1 MFTTAIIVAGGRGA
15 RLGAPQPKQLLEI
28 GGRSMLQRSV
38 DAFVAHPAV
47 DEIVVVLPSELTR
60 GNVAIDAGAKLVRIA
75 AGGARRQDSV
85 AAGFKAANS
94 DAGIVLVH
102 DAARPFVSAGLISR
116 VIEAA
121 GVYGAAIPARQ
132 ASDTVKRAPHAG
144 ARIVETIARETVW
157 LAQTPQGFARAVL
170 AKAVAMGETVEATDE
185 AMLAERAGFA
195 VHVVEG
201 DERNVKITTAEDLER
216 VRASAR
222 PPAMRVGTGYDLHRM
237 VDGRRIVLAGVEIP
251 FDKGPHGHS
260 DGVVVSHALCDAM
273 FGAAAMGDIGRHFS
287 DRDPQWKDAA
297 GLDLLA
303 RSAAI
308 VGAAGWSVTSA
319 DVTVVLEKP
328 KLAPFIDAIRAALA
342 AVLGLDAGAVS
353 VKAKTNEGVDAVGR
367 GEAIAAHA
375 VAVLARALNL
385 APDAV
390 CVKGKTNEGVDA
402 VGRGEA
408 IASHAVAVLARKLS

>member
-15 RLGAPQPKQLLEI
+15 RLGASEPKQLLEI
-28 GGRSMLQRSV
+28 GGRSILQRSV

-47 DEIVVVLPSELTR
+47 SEIVVVLPAELTR

-75 AGGARRQDSV
+75 AGGVRRQDSV
-85 AAGFKAANS
+85 AAGFRATSS

-102 DAARPFVSAGLISR
+102 DAARPFVSGELISR

-121 GVYGAAIPARQ
+121 SAHGAAIPARQ

-170 AKAVAMGETVEATDE
+170 AKAVALGETVDATDE

-201 DERNVKITTAEDLER
+201 DERNVKITTAADLER
-216 VRASAR
+216 AR
-222 PPAMRVGTGYDLHRM
+222 KFNPVEFRVGTGYDLHRL
-237 VDGRRIVLAGVEIP
+237 VDGRPLLLAGVEIP
-251 FDKGPHGHS
+251 FDKGPLGHS
-260 DGVVVSHALCDAM
+260 DGDVVSHALCDAI

-308 VGAAGWSVTSA
+308 VGDAGWRVTSA
-319 DVTVVLEKP
+319 DVTVILEKP
-328 KLAPFIDAIRAALA
+328 KLAPSIDAIRAALA
-342 AVLGLDAGAVS
+342 SVLGIDAGAVS

-375 VAVLARALNL
+375 VAVLARI
-385 APDAV
+385 
-390 CVKGKTNEGVDA
+390 G
-402 VGRGEA
+402 
-408 IASHAVAVLARKLS
+408 AST

>member
-15 RLGAPQPKQLLEI
+15 RLGASEPKQLLEI
-28 GGRSMLQRSV
+28 GGRSILQRSV

-47 DEIVVVLPSELTR
+47 NEIVVVLPPELTR
-60 GNVAIDAGAKLVRIA
+60 GNVAIDAGATLVRIA

-85 AAGFKAANS
+85 AAGFRATSS

-102 DAARPFVSAGLISR
+102 DAARPFVSGELITR

-121 GVYGAAIPARQ
+121 SAHGAAIPARQ

-170 AKAVAMGETVEATDE
+170 AKAVALGETVDATDE

-201 DERNVKITTAEDLER
+201 DERNVKITTADDLER
-216 VRASAR
+216 AR
-222 PPAMRVGTGYDLHRM
+222 KFNPVEYSRSDQPGIFNREEFRVGTGYDLHRL
-237 VDGRRIVLAGVEIP
+237 VDGRPLLLAGVEIP
-251 FDKGPHGHS
+251 FEKGPLGHS
-260 DGVVVSHALCDAM
+260 DGDVVSHALCDAI

-287 DRDPQWKDAA
+287 DRDPQWTGAA

-308 VGAAGWSVTSA
+308 VGDAGWRVTSA
-319 DVTVVLEKP
+319 DVTVILEKP
-328 KLAPFIDAIRAALA
+328 KLAPSIDAIRAALA
-342 AVLGLDAGAVS
+342 SVLGIDAGAVS

-375 VAVLARALNL
+375 VAVLAR
-385 APDAV
+385 
-390 CVKGKTNEGVDA
+390 
-402 VGRGEA
+402 VG
-408 IASHAVAVLARKLS
+408 AST

>member
-15 RLGAPQPKQLLEI
+15 RLGASQPKQLLEI

-47 DEIVVVLPSELTR
+47 NEIVVVLPSELTR

-85 AAGFKAANS
+85 AAGFRATSA

-102 DAARPFVSAGLISR
+102 DAARPFVSGELITR
-116 VIEAA
+116 VIDAA
-121 GVYGAAIPARQ
+121 GAHGAAIPARQ

-201 DERNVKITTAEDLER
+201 DERNVKITTAEDLQL
-216 VRASAR
+216 AR
-222 PPAMRVGTGYDLHRM
+222 RSLGEGGAPMRVGTGYDLHRM
-237 VDGRRIVLAGVEIP
+237 TEGRRLVLAGVEI
-251 FDKGPHGHS
+251 
-260 DGVVVSHALCDAM
+260 
-273 FGAAAMGDIGRHFS
+273 
-287 DRDPQWKDAA
+287 
-297 GLDLLA
+297 
-303 RSAAI
+303 
-308 VGAAGWSVTSA
+308 
-319 DVTVVLEKP
+319 
-328 KLAPFIDAIRAALA
+328 
-342 AVLGLDAGAVS
+342 
-353 VKAKTNEGVDAVGR
+353 
-367 GEAIAAHA
+367 
-375 VAVLARALNL
+375 
-385 APDAV
+385 
-390 CVKGKTNEGVDA
+390 
-402 VGRGEA
+402 
-408 IASHAVAVLARKLS
+408 